1 MVQVRI
7 WGAKWVFLSPRD
19 CDFHRSAL
27 LVKEREDFSHPVASK
42 MPRRK
47 DWPSDFSDCAPI
59 ISPSKHARRNAMQEE
74 ISSSN
79 EVEDSLVSCRSFG
92 VFVIA
97 FCKFE
102 LEGEEFEGL
111 ELIYS

>member
-7 WGAKWVFLSPRD
+7 WGPKWVFLSPRD
-19 CDFHRSAL
+19 CDFHRSA
-27 LVKEREDFSHPVASK
+27 RFSHPVASK

-59 ISPSKHARRNAMQEE
+59 ISPSKHARRNAVQEE
-74 ISSSN
+74 ISSSD

>member
-42 MPRRK
+42 MLKRK

-102 LEGEEFEGL
+102 REEGEEGL